1 MINKPGGDG
10 CLPGLCLLPCRDLR
24 ETPACRPG
32 PRHVMAGPRTPLW
45 PGLPVT
51 ESFAFR
57 LVNALSEELLMFVYV
72 LKKKPLWNI
81 NI

>member
-1 MINKPGGDG
+1 MLAWPLPAALPGSQGDA
-10 CLPGLCLLPCRDLR
+10 CLPPWTQACHGRAPHPLR
-24 ETPACRPG
+24 
-32 PRHVMAGPRTPLW
+32 

-57 LVNALSEELLMFVYV
+57 LVNALSEELHMFVYV